1 MDAACLLPGAGAPYR
16 TCHACSLAIRQRGP
30 CRDCDVLLLLLYSAN
45 ALLLPL
51 LCAGLGWGMGMGTG
65 LGLFNPEALV
75 YRLLSSGPP
84 PLRCTR
90 PAGYGSLTCLK
101 ADKSPRSPV
110 DTSPRT
116 NPEPS
121 HIPALFP
128 PLRFLHLVLPSSPRV
143 FPSSL
148 VSANPQNP
156 PRRLL
161 LALDQFPWYLHNRPA
176 GSTSSRTAREK
187 RTTLKVDCTLLGLDR
202 VQRPVQSGDLQ
213 SHTARITLIT
223 STRPENYCALQ
234 TASTLHI

>member
-1 MDAACLLPGAGAPYR
+1 MLPVSCQGPVRLTVPATPALLPSGREARVETVICCCCCCILPMHCY
-16 TCHACSLAIRQRGP
+16 
-30 CRDCDVLLLLLYSAN
+30 CRCCVLGW
-45 ALLLPL
+45 
-51 LCAGLGWGMGMGTG
+51 AGLGWGTGMG
-65 LGLFNPEALV
+65 LGVFNPEALV
-75 YRLLSSGPP
+75 YLLLSSGPP

-143 FPSSL
+143 FRSGL

-187 RTTLKVDCTLLGLDR
+187 RSRRTGPRSVLIAPCLASIEF
-202 VQRPVQSGDLQ
+202 SGPYNPETCNLTPPE
-213 SHTARITLIT
+213 SH
-223 STRPENYCALQ
+223 S
-234 TASTLHI
+234 